1 MHSVRVFRFTSLSSL
16 FYVRVL
22 TFSFIVLLTIIG
34 TSAGAAQTGKATV
47 EKLVTLF
54 KSWDQ
59 GVPPA
64 KVFSEATDYIDYS
77 SMAEQALGVDQWSKL
92 NEKDKNAFAA
102 AIKKLVEQRYYPR
115 WHKLFAKGSLTYGGE
130 SSKNGD
136 ITLNTILNVN
146 KKSQDVAWRLNSKS
160 AAPKVISLRVDEKDL
175 LNVLHQRISPKLKKA
190 GFPALLSWLQN
201 KAAQEDN

>member
-1 MHSVRVFRFTSLSSL
+1 MQFAQVNRFFPSGWMLALPVAVAVTVVMSLTP
-16 FYVRVL
+16 VD
-22 TFSFIVLLTIIG
+22 
-34 TSAGAAQTGKATV
+34 AAQSGKATV

-64 KVFSEATDYIDYS
+64 KVFNEATDYIDYAAMS
-77 SMAEQALGVDQWSKL
+77 EQALGADQWGKL
-92 NEKDKNAFAA
+92 SEKDKSAFSA

-115 WHKLFAKGSLTYGGE
+115 WHKLFAKGSLTYGNE

-136 ITLNTILNVN
+136 ITLNTVLNVN
-146 KKSQDVAWRLNSKS
+146 KKSQEVAWRLESKS
-160 AAPKVISLRVDEKDL
+160 ASPKVISLRVDEKDL
-175 LNVLHQRISPKLKKA
+175 LNVLHDRISPRLKKA